1 MEMTRGASKDDR
13 LNELFEAEPLVGVV
27 DRPCNLV
34 SPVQRQSPG
43 LLTFIL

>member
-27 DRPCNLV
+27 ERPCHLV
-34 SPVQRQSPG
+34 SSVQRQSRD